1 MSTVQ
6 NTVFSFTSTCLGQQT
21 TTITC
26 MDCIYMHD
34 SNPLPGSPSLLPCQE
49 GPSAGVWVCLGF
61 LTVQREV
68 FFPLSLL
75 LVRGSFSLNDSFS
88 LSYYLKTRAPSTKK
102 SRKVCEKCLANVLS
116 CVGKVLVHCA
126 RGISRSATLVL
137 AYLMLREGLT
147 LVEALE
153 AVRRH
158 RNILPNAG
166 FLNQLRQLDALLA
179 QQRNEGLAALPEK

>member
-1 MSTVQ
+1 MICSKIPTPDLALRFLYPARRV
-6 NTVFSFTSTCLGQQT
+6 
-21 TTITC
+21 
-26 MDCIYMHD
+26 
-34 SNPLPGSPSLLPCQE
+34 PLQESGSAQ
-49 GPSAGVWVCLGF
+49 GF
-61 LTVQREV
+61 LLFKGSF
-68 FFPLSLL
+68 FFPVTAASSGLILIKLL
-75 LVRGSFSLNDSFS
+75 LFSTILNIKRSP
-88 LSYYLKTRAPSTKK
+88 LHTK
-102 SRKVCEKCLANVLS
+102 SHKVCEKCLAHVLS

-166 FLNQLRQLDALLA
+166 FLNQLRQLDASLA
-179 QQRNEGLAALPEK
+179 RQRNKGQIALPEK